1 MGLTMPSLS
10 PQFKTGLFL
19 AVVFLSMLLGMVGKT
34 YYDHLT
40 KGGAWGLSQA
50 LIPILISP
58 MVYGAIFSIVKNA
71 EPLPALILG
80 FQNGFFWQDVFSGLK
95 PVAG

>member
-1 MGLTMPSLS
+1 MPALS
-10 PQFKTGLFL
+10 PQVRTTIFLL
-19 AVVFLSMLLGMVGKT
+19 AVFVSMLLGMVGKT

-40 KGGAWGLSQA
+40 KGSTWGVSQA
-50 LIPILISP
+50 LIPLLISP

-95 PVAG
+95 PIT